1 MLLIIYFYP
10 VGCPPQYRNMGGI
23 VASPQEIPKSH
34 RTEHMAMS
42 KREAILLKVLPHSNE
57 PIGFLLGHYI
67 IMELNL
73 MDKHS

>member
-10 VGCPPQYRNMGGI
+10 IRCPPQYRNMGGI
-23 VASPQEIPKSH
+23 VVSPQEIPKSH
-34 RTEHMAMS
+34 RTEHIAMS
-42 KREAILLKVLPHSNE
+42 GREAILLKVLPQSNK
-57 PIGFLLGHYI
+57 PIGFLLAQYI